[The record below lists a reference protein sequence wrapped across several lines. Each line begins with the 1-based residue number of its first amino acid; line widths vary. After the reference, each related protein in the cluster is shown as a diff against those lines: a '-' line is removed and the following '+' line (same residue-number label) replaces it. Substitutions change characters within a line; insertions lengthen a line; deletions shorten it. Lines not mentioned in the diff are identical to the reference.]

1 MINLFLLLA
10 LLANLTTVLLWHF
23 QLPQTGKRRALV
35 ILAAMCCFALSTYL
49 FSIPYA
55 WTRAPF
61 IALGVLGLSGWL
73 YVFSYPLMHKAPFQ
87 GQNPQNHS
95 HRDSLQG

>member
-1 MINLFLLLA
+1 MINLILLVA
-10 LLANLTTVLLWHF
+10 LLANLATVLLWHF
-23 QLPQTGKRRALV
+23 QSPNVSRHTGKCRVLL
-35 ILAAMCCFALSTYL
+35 ILAAMCCFALSIYL

-73 YVFSYPLMHKAPFQ
+73 YVFSYGLMRKAP
-87 GQNPQNHS
+87 
-95 HRDSLQG
+95 